1 MEVNGHFRC
10 QGQFTPKER
19 ADCTQSIGHWVCSRD
34 GLDAAEKRSIL
45 APRASMEQNMG
56 RNSSVSIVTHYRLD
70 GPEIESLWGRDFP
83 HPSKRALGPN
93 EVIVGSSFYVN
104 METFHCIEMKALLLV
119 T

>member
-45 APRASMEQNMG
+45 APRASMEQNVG
-56 RNSSVSIVTHYRLD
+56 QDSSVGIVTHYRLD
-70 GPEIESLWGRDFP
+70 GPEIESLWGARFSTP
-83 HPSKRALGPN
+83 
-93 EVIVGSSFYVN
+93 VQTGSG
-104 METFHCIEMKALLLV
+104 AQ
-119 T
+119 